1 MREAALSFIVSGG
14 GREGGG
20 GGGVGRKRG
29 EASLRGSRPWH
40 SQSRSYCRVSEK
52 KGSARGV
59 G

>member
-1 MREAALSFIVSGG
+1 MREAALSFIVSGQRGEERG
-14 GREGGG
+14 GREE
-20 GGGVGRKRG
+20 RRRY
-29 EASLRGSRPWH
+29 AARPWH

>member
-1 MREAALSFIVSGG
+1 MREAALSFIVSGQRGVGGGEERG
-14 GREGGG
+14 GREE
-20 GGGVGRKRG
+20 RRRY
-29 EASLRGSRPWH
+29 AARPWH